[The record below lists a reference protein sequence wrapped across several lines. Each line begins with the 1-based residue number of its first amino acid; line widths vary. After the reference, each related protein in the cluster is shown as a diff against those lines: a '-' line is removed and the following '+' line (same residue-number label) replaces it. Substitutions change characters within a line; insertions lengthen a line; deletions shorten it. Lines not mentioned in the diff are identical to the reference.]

1 VRLPKTETAPDYQG
15 LEQRGEALRSGS
27 FDCYRVCLGSSY
39 RDTLPPDGSYSNAEF
54 RVVGNP

>member
-1 VRLPKTETAPDYQG
+1 MPQG
-15 LEQRGEALRSGS
+15 GASLASLRTRGEALRSGS
-27 FDCYRVCLGSSY
+27 IHCYTVCLGSSY